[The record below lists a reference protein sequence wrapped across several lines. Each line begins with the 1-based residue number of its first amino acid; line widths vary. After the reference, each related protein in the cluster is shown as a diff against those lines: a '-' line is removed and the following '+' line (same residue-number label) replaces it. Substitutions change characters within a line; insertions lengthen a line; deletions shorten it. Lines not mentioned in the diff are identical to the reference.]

1 MSKQLKLKNYFF
13 INNVQQQVVSIQEW
27 LTRLNL
33 HGSDSRNRTRFV
45 KLLVDRITEIDKE
58 RLEMLRNFAD
68 KKTVEEKDKE
78 TGKMKKVEKVIF
90 LVNEKDENGRF
101 IFDPKTNKPKVKRE
115 TLEEK
120 EGDVYKISDES
131 NKKFEEEWKKYLEEE
146 LILDVTPAT
155 NETIYGARDI
165 ILKTTQE
172 FSGRMGVLYDEWC
185 TAFENISDSKK
196 AGKKEGEE
204 PKELK
209 E

>member
-13 INNVQQQVVSIQEW
+13 INNAQQQVVSIQEW

-33 HGSDSRNRTRFV
+33 YGSESRNRTRFV

-58 RLEMLRNFAD
+58 RVEMLRNFAD

-78 TGKMKKVEKVIF
+78 TGKMKKIEKVIF

-101 IFDPKTNKPKVKRE
+101 IFDPKTGKPKVKSE

-120 EGDVYKISDES
+120 EGDVYKISDEN

-146 LILDVTPAT
+146 LVIDVTPAT

-172 FSGRMGVLYDEWC
+172 FAGRMGVLYDEWC

-196 AGKKEGEE
+196 AEKKEKEE
-204 PKELK
+204 PRS
-209 E
+209 